1 MTRTARRFLVAGL
14 AATAVVSGV
23 AAPAFAAEAPMSV
36 RGSAG
41 GQLGPEF
48 GPMAGDPV
56 RFEIQASATDPMKP
70 SGTFKVTHHKPDG
83 SLLARFSGEVTGLHA
98 VGQVGV
104 VNGKITWAEHPGAPQ
119 LEFVGKPVSLTV
131 QDEGRHGDRI
141 GWVWGF
147 FGQPVSPLQGTAPVL
162 RLSDGDLSVRGPV
175 PGADAAGRSAAGGA
189 DKTAVAA
196 GDGAE
201 KSAAGGSGLAVAAE
215 RDRGHL
221 LAGTVR
227 GTSKDP
233 EFLGD
238 PLMFSVAARVEP
250 GATPDT
256 ASGRFHVTHH
266 KPDGGLVAD
275 FSGRITCLAVGGRVG
290 MATGVVEASADPA
303 HVGLKVSFSVY
314 DRARG
319 DRIGWLWGVPGSAP
333 VLDCQGF
340 TPFFAPSTGGFLA
353 RGL

>member
-1 MTRTARRFLVAGL
+1 MAGL
-14 AATAVVSGV
+14 AATAVLGGV

-48 GPMAGDPV
+48 GSMAGDPV
-56 RFEIQASATDPMKP
+56 RFEIQASATDPLKP
-70 SGTFKVTHHKPDG
+70 SGTFKVSHHKPDG

-119 LEFVGKPVSLTV
+119 IEFVGKPVSLTV
-131 QDEGRHGDRI
+131 QDEGRRGDRI

-147 FGQPVSPLQGTAPVL
+147 FGQPVSPLQGSAPVL
-162 RLSDGDLSVRGPV
+162 RLSDGDFAVRGPV
-175 PGADAAGRSAAGGA
+175 PGADAAER
-189 DKTAVAA
+189 
-196 GDGAE
+196 AE
-201 KSAAGGSGLAVAAE
+201 GSGVAVSAE
-215 RDRGHL
+215 ADRGHL

-233 EFLGD
+233 QFQDD
-238 PLMFSVAARVEP
+238 PLMFSVAAKVAP
-250 GATPDT
+250 GAAPDT

-266 KPDGGLVAD
+266 RPDGGLVAD
-275 FSGRITCLAVGGRVG
+275 FSGRITCLLVGGRVG
-290 MATGVVEASADPA
+290 MATGVVERSADPA
-303 HVGLKVSFSVY
+303 HVGLRVSFSVY
-314 DRARG
+314 DGARA
-319 DRIGWLWGVPGSAP
+319 DRIGWLWGLPTSPP

-340 TPFFAPSTGGFLA
+340 TPFFAPSSGGFVA